1 MTNSALPAERRAL
14 AILVLVAVVAAAVA
28 LAAWR
33 TEHRARAQDAGRI
46 AALEAETAA
55 LRERVAEEASAR
67 AVLTL
72 ETQQLRAALEQ
83 ARAHAEAGRASV
95 RAEPAEPAGAATPED
110 AAPTA
115 EPARS
120 APDEAGIVGPASFDP
135 APLLAA
141 GFRPDQVERFRE
153 RLDEIELARLYLRDQ
168 ATREGWLETP
178 RYRAESRALGQEFQ
192 GLRDEFD
199 EGLYDWALFS
209 TGHPNRVAVTEV
221 LSGSAAQSAGLQPG
235 DVIVRYDDRLVLSAT
250 ELRDATLDGRVGELV
265 AVEVQR
271 AEDPAPLRVFVP
283 RGPLGVRMTPTRET
297 PPPAG

>member
-1 MTNSALPAERRAL
+1 MRADRRAL
-14 AILVLVAVVAAAVA
+14 ALLALVAVVAAAVA

-33 TEHRARAQDAGRI
+33 TEHGARARDASRI
-46 AALEAETAA
+46 AALEAEAVA

-67 AVLTL
+67 AALML

-83 ARAHAEAGRASV
+83 ASPDAGSTSG
-95 RAEPAEPAGAATPED
+95 RAEPAEGSGPASPED
-110 AAPTA
+110 AALSA
-115 EPARS
+115 EPAPS
-120 APDEAGIVGPASFDP
+120 APGEAGLVGPASFDP

-153 RLDEIELARLYLRDQ
+153 RLDEIELARLYLRDR

-178 RYRAESRALGQEFQ
+178 RYREESRALGQEFR

-199 EGLYDWALFS
+199 EDFYDWALFS

-235 DVIVRYDDRLVLSAT
+235 DLIVRYDGRLVLSAS
-250 ELRDATLDGRVGELV
+250 ELREATLAGRVGELV